1 MPAAALFIGVI
12 AVETGVAL
20 AIGTAV
26 AGGVGLSVAG
36 AGVAA
41 SLAAGTISSAAA
53 LAIGSG
59 VVSAGISIAQ
69 GAKASDVL
77 KSAVIGGVASFAGAS
92 VAESVTSSV
101 ASAAAGNSA
110 TSSIAASL
118 GKVAG
123 SMASGGVSSAVGSV
137 LSGKGDPIEALIK
150 GGLTA
155 GLTSGVMEGVRSTL
169 SNVPGFDKYD
179 TATGRT
185 TKGDAPAAVQRAA
198 TAGLA
203 AGAMGKDAETAV
215 LNSVLTS
222 VMRTGS
228 DYLKTGIKDLSSTL
242 QTTYDNAMKTSTA
255 FDNNLSRQNEIV
267 EDYTNTAE
275 EIEAQRKTLQADLD
289 KYNEYKDGYDNYDA
303 KMQRDGYQMVGGDE
317 YTSGSYAKMVG
328 ARYEMRDDGEG
339 GQYRAIVPDGSIRD
353 NEGNPTYR
361 WENGPSR
368 DQFLNDA
375 NKYAKLVND
384 ALPGYEEKRATVE
397 NKLTTLASELDTLK
411 AEMPKLETTLVQQ
424 KAELDT
430 RVAEFQKQEEANA
443 QIVAKVFNDTVTAKA
458 QVEEALG
465 APVTQE
471 QLDAFVKTGD
481 PLAAA
486 NDYIDI
492 KTTDLEEAQA
502 AALAEGYRFDP
513 NDPEMAAQFLGVKD
527 EAETLAAVRSFADA
541 RATTM
546 QEATDLYT
554 QTYADIYGPDADIP
568 APTEEDL
575 LAFMPQVPTDVSG
588 IPEDYQGVA
597 EEVVKGRI
605 QDTFSQNLGFE
616 DYDDRTFAQESLGEE
631 RPDAGYWGE
640 FKGTSGVVGVEGS
653 DVAPVQF
660 GATDQAATFIPQ
672 AEANDPVQSDFSEE
686 QYAFNPQD
694 YGPFLPDDPRSDLN
708 QQPDNMFGF
717 ELPAQPMQ
725 PAQPDLFAFEQPD
738 FDMADY
744 GPPTPTDFGVGTEA
758 VTADIPGV
766 EVGAPMETPSFAA
779 TDLPPVEGGVDLSGT
794 QLSTAPVDLDVPD
807 FTSPDL
813 AMPDLGASSIATM
826 TDAPEYPGVQTASY
840 QPPGVMSDS
849 DVGDIGLRSLVTTQQ
864 GGTSGVADDAGLGSL
879 TDRNL
884 TETTQPDNLE
894 ALTKGSATYSALTDA
909 DPTKTIGTSIL
920 DDESDDVRGGIQSGA
935 LYSGAENEF
944 GASDTIT
951 GKYLNE
957 PTEETE
963 TPDDVGITRGLG
975 TGNDTQTYAE
985 PRPTDEILRDTSTG
999 ADREQLDQFLSPLR
1013 TEKTTLPV
1021 SQEPARVTPTELRT
1035 TMNDYDEV
1043 GFQDLINRLS
1053 AEDYDYSQ
1061 YYDFGDEGRGSA
1073 DVGDGVETLRTPDGV
1088 DESFLDRL
1096 SPEERE
1102 RYIAMQD
1109 PNYQNPLAEL
1119 APQDLGIS
1127 QENIDSFNQNF
1138 NPEGG
1143 FSSGWQTVGTNKV
1156 MIHDDGTASVL
1167 DPTTGESSYLTPEQV
1182 QALIA
1187 NGTLNSAQS
1196 GYVAATGG
1204 TGNRP
1209 GGAPTGTKPAATSG
1223 NKIVDK
1229 LIDGATKALT
1239 TPKALAALGGAAL
1252 GAASKP
1258 KGITPKGL
1266 RSIATGTNPQL
1277 TQTGAKGTR
1286 GRGGV
1291 QYFEKKAEGGS
1302 IDGYARG
1309 GGLGYL
1315 KGAHDGMAD
1324 KIDAT
1329 IDNKRPAKL
1338 SGGEFVIPA
1347 DVVSHLGNGNSEAGA
1362 KQLYDLMERVRK
1374 ARTGTKEQGK
1384 QINPKKYLPK

>member
-1 MPAAALFIGVI
+1 MPAAPFIAAI
-12 AVETGVAL
+12 AVGSGAAA

-26 AGGVGLSVAG
+26 VGALTAATVSTAVA
-36 AGVAA
+36 
-41 SLAAGTISSAAA
+41 T
-53 LAIGSG
+53 AIGSG
-59 VVSAGISIAQ
+59 IISAGISIAS

-77 KSAVIGGVASFAGAS
+77 KSAVIGGVASYVGAS
-92 VAESVTSSV
+92 VASSVTSSV
-101 ASAAAGNSA
+101 ANAAAGNA
-110 TSSIAASL
+110 TTSSIAASL

-123 SMASGGVSSAVGSV
+123 SMAGGGVSSAVGSV

-155 GLTSGVMEGVRSTL
+155 GLTSGVMEGVRATL

-179 TATGRT
+179 TATGKTVR
-185 TKGDAPAAVQRAA
+185 GEAPVAVQRAVS
-198 TAGLA
+198 AGLA
-203 AGAMGKDAETAV
+203 AGALGKDADKAV
-215 LNSVLTS
+215 LNSVLNSIAT
-222 VMRTGS
+222 TGG
-228 DYLKTGIKDLSSTL
+228 DYLKTGIKDLSTTL
-242 QTTYDNAMKTSTA
+242 QTTYDNAKKTSTA
-255 FDNNLSRQNEIV
+255 FDNNLARQDEIV
-267 EDYTNTAE
+267 KDYTTTAD

-289 KYNEYKDGYDNYDA
+289 LYNQNKDGYDNYDA

-317 YTSGSYAKMVG
+317 YSSGSYAKMVG

-339 GQYRAIVPDGSIRD
+339 GQYRVAVPDGSIRD
-353 NEGNPTYR
+353 SEGNPTYR

-368 DQFLNDA
+368 DQFLADA
-375 NKYAKLVND
+375 NKYATKVNN
-384 ALPGYEEKRATVE
+384 ALPAYEEKRAAVE

-411 AEMPKLETTLVQQ
+411 AEVPKLETTLIQQ

-430 RVAEFQKQEEANA
+430 QVAEFQKQEEANA
-443 QIVAKVFNDTVTAKA
+443 QYVAKVFNDTVTAKT

-471 QLDAFVKTGD
+471 QLDAFVQTGD

-486 NDYIDI
+486 KDYIDI

-575 LAFMPQVPTDVSG
+575 LAFMPQIPTDVSG

-597 EEVVKGRI
+597 EDVVKGRI
-605 QDTFSQNLGFE
+605 QDTFSRNLGFE

-631 RPDAGYWGE
+631 RPDAAYWGQ
-640 FKGTSGVVGVEGS
+640 FKDTSGVVGVEGS

-660 GATDQAATFIPQ
+660 GATDEAATFLPQ
-672 AEANDPVQSDFSEE
+672 AEANDPVQPDFSEN
-686 QYAFNPQD
+686 QYAFNAED

-717 ELPAQPMQ
+717 EAPAQPMQ
-725 PAQPDLFAFEQPD
+725 PAQPDQFAFEQPD
-738 FDMADY
+738 FDVADF
-744 GPPTPTDFGVGTEA
+744 GAPTSTDFGVGTEA

-794 QLSTAPVDLDVPD
+794 QLSTAPADLDVPD
-807 FTSPDL
+807 FTSPEFQSL
-813 AMPDLGASSIATM
+813 PTDLGMSSIATM
-826 TDAPEYPGVQTASY
+826 TDPAEYPGVQTAAF
-840 QPPGVMSDS
+840 QPSGVTTDS

-884 TETTQPDNLE
+884 TETTQPDSLE

-920 DDESDDVRGGIQSGA
+920 DDESEDVRGGIQSGA

-944 GASDTIT
+944 GASDTLT
-951 GKYLNE
+951 AKYLNE
-957 PTEETE
+957 PTEKTE
-963 TPDDVGITRGLG
+963 APEDVGLTSKAG
-975 TGNDTQTYAE
+975 TGNDTYTYAE
-985 PRPTDEILRDTSTG
+985 PRPTDEILNDTSTG
-999 ADREQLDQFLSPLR
+999 ADREQLDQFLAPLR

-1021 SQEPARVTPTELRT
+1021 SQEPARVTPTDLRT
-1035 TMNDYDEV
+1035 TMDEYDDYDWASWDRAV
-1043 GFQDLINRLS
+1043 
-1053 AEDYDYSQ
+1053 EDYVQQ
-1061 YYDFGDEGRGSA
+1061 YDANRGVADS
-1073 DVGDGVETLRTPDGV
+1073 DVGGGNIETLLTPDGV

-1102 RYIAMQD
+1102 RYLAMQD

-1143 FSSGWQTVGTNKV
+1143 FSSGWQTVGTNRV

-1223 NKIVDK
+1223 NKVVDK

-1258 KGITPKGL
+1258 KGINPKGL

-1302 IDGYARG
+1302 IDGYAKG

-1324 KIDAT
+1324 QINAT

>member
-1 MPAAALFIGVI
+1 MPAAPFIAAI
-12 AVETGVAL
+12 AVGSGAAA

-26 AGGVGLSVAG
+26 VGALTAATVSTAVA
-36 AGVAA
+36 
-41 SLAAGTISSAAA
+41 T
-53 LAIGSG
+53 AIGSG
-59 VVSAGISIAQ
+59 IISAGISIAS

-77 KSAVIGGVASFAGAS
+77 KSAVIGGVASYVGAS
-92 VAESVTSSV
+92 VASSVTSSV
-101 ASAAAGNSA
+101 ANAAAGNA
-110 TSSIAASL
+110 TTSSIAASL

-123 SMASGGVSSAVGSV
+123 SMAGGGVSSAVGSV

-155 GLTSGVMEGVRSTL
+155 GLTSGVMEGVRATL

-179 TATGRT
+179 TATGKTVR
-185 TKGDAPAAVQRAA
+185 GEAPVAVQRAVS
-198 TAGLA
+198 AGLA
-203 AGAMGKDAETAV
+203 AGALGKDADKAV
-215 LNSVLTS
+215 LNSVLNSIAT
-222 VMRTGS
+222 TGG
-228 DYLKTGIKDLSSTL
+228 DYLKTGIKDLSTTL
-242 QTTYDNAMKTSTA
+242 QTTYDNAKKTSTA
-255 FDNNLSRQNEIV
+255 FDNNLARQDEIV
-267 EDYTNTAE
+267 KDYTTTAD

-289 KYNEYKDGYDNYDA
+289 LYNQNKDGYDNYDA

-317 YTSGSYAKMVG
+317 YSSGSYAKMVG

-339 GQYRAIVPDGSIRD
+339 GQYRVAVPDGSIRD
-353 NEGNPTYR
+353 SEGNPTYR

-368 DQFLNDA
+368 DQFLADA
-375 NKYAKLVND
+375 NKYATKVNN
-384 ALPGYEEKRATVE
+384 ALPAYEEKRAAVE

-411 AEMPKLETTLVQQ
+411 AEVPKLETTLIQQ
-424 KAELDT
+424 KAALDT
-430 RVAEFQKQEEANA
+430 QVAEFQKQEEANA

-546 QEATDLYT
+546 QEATDLYK

-575 LAFMPQVPTDVSG
+575 LAFMPQVPTDISG

-605 QDTFSQNLGFE
+605 QDQFSQNLGFD
-616 DYDDRTFAQESLGEE
+616 DYEDRTFAQESLGEE
-631 RPDAGYWGE
+631 RPDAGYWGQ

-660 GATDQAATFIPQ
+660 GATDEAATFLPQ
-672 AEANDPVQSDFSEE
+672 AEANDPVQPDFSEN
-686 QYAFNPQD
+686 QYAFNAED

-717 ELPAQPMQ
+717 EAPAQPMQ
-725 PAQPDLFAFEQPD
+725 PAPPDQFAFEQPD
-738 FDMADY
+738 FDVADF
-744 GPPTPTDFGVGTEA
+744 GAPTPADFGVGTEA

-766 EVGAPMETPSFAA
+766 EVGAPIETPSVAA

-794 QLSTAPVDLDVPD
+794 QLSTAPADLDVPD
-807 FTSPDL
+807 FTSPEFQSL
-813 AMPDLGASSIATM
+813 PTDLGMSSIATM
-826 TDAPEYPGVQTASY
+826 TDTPADQGVQTAAF
-840 QPPGVMSDS
+840 QPPGVTTDS

-879 TDRNL
+879 TDKNL

-957 PTEETE
+957 PTEKTE
-963 TPDDVGITRGLG
+963 APEDVGITRSLG

-985 PRPTDEILRDTSTG
+985 PRPLDQILNAPG
-999 ADREQLDQFLSPLR
+999 ADPDKLEQFLSPLR

-1021 SQEPARVTPTELRT
+1021 SQEPARVEPTDLRT
-1035 TMNDYDEV
+1035 TMNEYEDFDWDA
-1043 GFQDLINRLS
+1043 FDRA
-1053 AEDYDYSQ
+1053 AEDYQ
-1061 YYDFGDEGRGSA
+1061 IEYDAQRALADMGTGEGGS
-1073 DVGDGVETLRTPDGV
+1073 GVETLRTPDGV

-1102 RYIAMQD
+1102 RYLAMQD
-1109 PNYQNPLAEL
+1109 PNYQNPLAQL

-1143 FSSGWQTVGTNKV
+1143 FGSQWQTVGTSKV
-1156 MIHDDGTASVL
+1156 MIDEEGGGLVV
-1167 DPTTGESSYLTPEQV
+1167 DPATGATSTLTPEQV

-1187 NGTLNSAQS
+1187 NGTLNSGKS

-1223 NKIVDK
+1223 NKVVDK

-1258 KGITPKGL
+1258 KGINPKGL

-1302 IDGYARG
+1302 IDGYAKG

-1324 KIDAT
+1324 QINAT

>member
-1 MPAAALFIGVI
+1 MPAAPFIAAI
-12 AVETGVAL
+12 AVGSGAAA

-26 AGGVGLSVAG
+26 VGALTAATVSTAVA
-36 AGVAA
+36 
-41 SLAAGTISSAAA
+41 T
-53 LAIGSG
+53 AIGSG
-59 VVSAGISIAQ
+59 IISAGISIAS

-77 KSAVIGGVASFAGAS
+77 KSAVIGGVASYVGAS
-92 VAESVTSSV
+92 VASSVTSSV
-101 ASAAAGNSA
+101 ANAAAGNA
-110 TSSIAASL
+110 TTSSIAASL

-123 SMASGGVSSAVGSV
+123 SMAGGGVSSAVGSV

-155 GLTSGVMEGVRSTL
+155 GLTSGVMEGVRATL

-179 TATGRT
+179 TATGKTVR
-185 TKGDAPAAVQRAA
+185 GEAPVAVQRAVS
-198 TAGLA
+198 AGLA
-203 AGAMGKDAETAV
+203 AGALGKDADKAV
-215 LNSVLTS
+215 LNSVLNSIAT
-222 VMRTGS
+222 TGG

-242 QTTYDNAMKTSTA
+242 RTSYDNAMKTSTA
-255 FDNNLSRQNEIV
+255 FDNNVKRQEEIV
-267 EDYTNTAE
+267 KDYNSSTEA
-275 EIEAQRKTLQADLD
+275 IEAKRLAIQADLD
-289 KYNEYKDGYDNYDA
+289 KYNENKAAYD
-303 KMQRDGYQMVGGDE
+303 R
-317 YTSGSYAKMVG
+317 
-328 ARYEMRDDGEG
+328 GEIG
-339 GQYRAIVPDGSIRD
+339 V
-353 NEGNPTYR
+353 E
-361 WENGPSR
+361 EV
-368 DQFLNDA
+368 
-375 NKYAKLVND
+375 NKYAERVNN
-384 ALPGYEEKRATVE
+384 AIPGYEEERATVE
-397 NKLTTLASELDTLK
+397 AKLGSLATELDTLK
-411 AEMPKLETTLVQQ
+411 AEVPKLETTLVQQ

-430 RVAEFQKQEEANA
+430 QVAEFQKQEEANT
-443 QIVAKVFNDTVTAKA
+443 QYITKVFNDTVAAKT

-481 PLAAA
+481 ALTAAK
-486 NDYIDI
+486 DYIDI

-527 EAETLAAVRSFADA
+527 EATTLAAVRSFADA

-616 DYDDRTFAQESLGEE
+616 DYEDRTFAQESLGEE
-631 RPDAGYWGE
+631 RPDAGYWGQ

-660 GATDQAATFIPQ
+660 GATDEAATFLPQ
-672 AEANDPVQSDFSEE
+672 AEANDPVQPDFSEN
-686 QYAFNPQD
+686 QYAFNPED

-717 ELPAQPMQ
+717 ETPAQPMQ
-725 PAQPDLFAFEQPD
+725 PAQPDQFAFEQPD
-738 FDMADY
+738 FDVADY
-744 GPPTPTDFGVGTEA
+744 GLPTATDFGVGTEA

-766 EVGAPMETPSFAA
+766 EVGAPMETRSLAA

-794 QLSTAPVDLDVPD
+794 QLSTAPTDLDVPD
-807 FTSPDL
+807 FTSPEFQSL
-813 AMPDLGASSIATM
+813 PTDLGMSSVATM
-826 TDAPEYPGVQTASY
+826 ADTPADQGVQTAAF
-840 QPPGVMSDS
+840 QPPGVMSDTEN
-849 DVGDIGLRSLVTTQQ
+849 VGDIGLRSLVTTQQ

-884 TETTQPDNLE
+884 TETTQPDSLE

-957 PTEETE
+957 PTEKTE
-963 TPDDVGITRGLG
+963 TPDDVGITRSLG
-975 TGNDTQTYAE
+975 TGNDTYTYAE

-999 ADREQLDQFLSPLR
+999 ADREQLDQFLAPLR

-1021 SQEPARVTPTELRT
+1021 SQEPARVEPTDLRT
-1035 TMNDYDEV
+1035 TMNEYEDFDW
-1043 GFQDLINRLS
+1043 DAWDRA
-1053 AEDYDYSQ
+1053 AEDYQ
-1061 YYDFGDEGRGSA
+1061 IEYDAQRALADMGTGEGGS
-1073 DVGDGVETLRTPDGV
+1073 GVETLRTPDGV

-1102 RYIAMQD
+1102 RYLAMQD
-1109 PNYQNPLAEL
+1109 PNYQNPLAQL

-1143 FSSGWQTVGTNKV
+1143 FGSQWQTVGTSKV
-1156 MIHDDGTASVL
+1156 MIDEEGGGLVV
-1167 DPTTGESSYLTPEQV
+1167 DPATGATSILTPEQV

-1187 NGTLNSAQS
+1187 NGTLNSGKS

-1209 GGAPTGTKPAATSG
+1209 GGTPAGSKPAATSG
-1223 NKIVDK
+1223 NKVVDK

-1258 KGITPKGL
+1258 KGINPKGL

-1277 TQTGAKGTR
+1277 TQTGAQGTR

-1291 QYFEKKAEGGS
+1291 RYFEKKAEGGS
-1302 IDGYARG
+1302 IDGYAKG

-1324 KIDAT
+1324 QINAT

>member
-185 TKGDAPAAVQRAA
+185 TKGDAPAAVQRAV

-289 KYNEYKDGYDNYDA
+289 KYNEFKDGYDNYDA

-317 YTSGSYAKMVG
+317 YSSGSYAKMVG

-339 GQYRAIVPDGSIRD
+339 GQYRVAVPDGSIRNSD
-353 NEGNPTYR
+353 GEPTYR
-361 WENGPSR
+361 WEYGPSK

-424 KAELDT
+424 KAALDT
-430 RVAEFQKQEEANA
+430 QVAEFQKQEEANA

-546 QEATDLYT
+546 QEATDLYK

-597 EEVVKGRI
+597 EDVVKGRI

-631 RPDAGYWGE
+631 RPDAGYWGQ

-660 GATDQAATFIPQ
+660 GATDEAATFLPQ
-672 AEANDPVQSDFSEE
+672 AEANDPVQPDFSEN
-686 QYAFNPQD
+686 QYAFNPED

-717 ELPAQPMQ
+717 ETPAQPMQ
-725 PAQPDLFAFEQPD
+725 PAQPDQFAFEQPD
-738 FDMADY
+738 FDVADFSV
-744 GPPTPTDFGVGTEA
+744 PTPADFGVGTEA

-766 EVGAPMETPSFAA
+766 EVGAPIETPSVAA

-794 QLSTAPVDLDVPD
+794 QLSTAPADLDVPD
-807 FTSPDL
+807 FASPEFQSL
-813 AMPDLGASSIATM
+813 PTDLGMSSIATM
-826 TDAPEYPGVQTASY
+826 TDTPADQGVQTAAF
-840 QPPGVMSDS
+840 QPPGVTSDS

-884 TETTQPDNLE
+884 TETTQPDSLE

-920 DDESDDVRGGIQSGA
+920 DDESEDVRGGIQSGA

-944 GASDTIT
+944 GASDTLT
-951 GKYLNE
+951 AKYLNE
-957 PTEETE
+957 PTEKTE
-963 TPDDVGITRGLG
+963 APEDVGLTSKAG
-975 TGNDTQTYAE
+975 TGNDTYTYAE
-985 PRPTDEILRDTSTG
+985 PRPTDEILKDTSTG
-999 ADREQLDQFLSPLR
+999 ADREQLDQFLAPLR

-1021 SQEPARVTPTELRT
+1021 SQEPARVTPTDLRT
-1035 TMNDYDEV
+1035 TMDEYDDYDWASWDRAV
-1043 GFQDLINRLS
+1043 
-1053 AEDYDYSQ
+1053 EDYVQQ
-1061 YYDFGDEGRGSA
+1061 YDANRGVADS
-1073 DVGDGVETLRTPDGV
+1073 DVGGGNIETLLTPDGV

-1096 SPEERE
+1096 TPAERE

-1143 FSSGWQTVGTNKV
+1143 FSSGWQTVGTNRV

-1223 NKIVDK
+1223 NKVVDK

-1258 KGITPKGL
+1258 KGINPKGL

-1302 IDGYARG
+1302 IDGYAKG

-1324 KIDAT
+1324 QINAT